1 MNICMMT
8 NTYLPHVGGVAR
20 SVQTFT
26 EDYRRMGHR
35 VLVVAPEFS
44 GDDGK
49 DSEELPDVVRLPAI
63 QQFNGSDFS
72 VRLPLTAI
80 FNQAIDD
87 FEAHVVHSHHPF
99 LLGDSALRIA
109 ARKHAPI
116 IFTHHTLYEEYTH
129 YVPFDS
135 PAVKQFAAELST
147 EFANLCDGVIA
158 PSQSIA
164 DLIKSRGVETRIEVI
179 PTGVD
184 VEAFANGDGARF
196 RKANGLSRDTF
207 VVGHVGRLAPE
218 KNLTYLAEAVADFID
233 ADGKAI
239 FLVVGSGPSA
249 EEIEKVFE
257 RRGLTKC
264 LLMAGKKT
272 GQDLYDAYKAMNV
285 FAFSSF
291 SETQGMV
298 LAEAMAAGLPVVALD
313 ASGVREVMKNERNG
327 FMLPEDAPEKL
338 FAEKL
343 LLLEKDAE
351 LRKKMRAAARRTA
364 NHFSRTVTA
373 EKALEYYDQV
383 RRATRTSRI
392 EAKANAWVSISK
404 RLEVEFGLIRE
415 KATAAIHALLAD
427 EPVKGISVPQD

>member
-1 MNICMMT
+1 
-8 NTYLPHVGGVAR
+8 
-20 SVQTFT
+20 
-26 EDYRRMGHR
+26 MGHR

-44 GDDGK
+44 SEDGK
-49 DSEELPDVVRLPAI
+49 EPEEMPDVVRLPAI

-72 VRLPLTAI
+72 VRLPMAAM
-80 FNQAIDD
+80 FNDTIDE
-87 FEAHVVHSHHPF
+87 FNAHVVHSHHPF

-164 DLIKSRGVETRIEVI
+164 DLIRSRGVDSRIEVI

-184 VEAFANGDGARF
+184 VPCFAGGDGARF
-196 RKANGLSRDTF
+196 RKAHGLSRDTF

-218 KNLTYLAEAVADFID
+218 KNLTYLAEGVAEFIKR
-233 ADGKAI
+233 DGKSV
-239 FLVVGSGPSA
+239 FVVVGGGPSA
-249 EEIEKVFE
+249 EEIKTVFE
-257 RRGLTKC
+257 GEGIGKS
-264 LLMAGKKT
+264 LLMVGKKT
-272 GQDLYDAYKAMNV
+272 GQELYDAYRGMNV

-313 ASGVREVMKNERNG
+313 ASGVREVVRDGRNG
-327 FMLPEDAPEKL
+327 FMLPGDAPKSM
-338 FAEKL
+338 FADKL
-343 LLLEKDAE
+343 LLLQGDPA
-351 LRKKMRAAARRTA
+351 LRKRMKASAKRTA
-364 NHFSRTVTA
+364 EHFSRVATA
-373 EKALEYYDQV
+373 ERALVYYDEV
-383 RRATRTSRI
+383 RRETRPSRI
-392 EAKANAWVSISK
+392 EAKASSWVSIAK
-404 RLEVEFGLIRE
+404 RLEVEFDLLRE
-415 KATAAIHALLAD
+415 KASAAINALLAD
-427 EPVKGISVPQD
+427 EPLRGVSVPQD